1 MTMKTQ
7 SRFGGLAALCCA
19 TALIGAPAF
28 AQMSG
33 DVIRIGV
40 MNDQSGVYADNCG
53 PGSTAA
59 VRLAIED
66 FNNEINGTKIE
77 VVVADDQNKPDIGVA
92 AARKWVEQDGVDTI
106 VGCSASSIALAV
118 TEIMKANEKPYLLGG
133 TASPDL
139 TGKACSP
146 YTFQWV
152 HDTYALP
159 KGTVLPLLADGQDS
173 WYFITVDYTF
183 GKQYQADAT
192 RFIEAAGGKVLGSVL
207 HPLNTT
213 DFSAQLLQ
221 AQASGAKVIGIAN
234 SGSDFANLVK
244 QAKEFGIA
252 EAGQILAPLGLQINM
267 IHSIGLQTA
276 QGLRFGSAMYW
287 DANDETRA
295 FTERFRK
302 AFNDRYPNEA
312 QLATYTAVKHY
323 LKAVTLAGTDDG
335 KAVAAKMHE
344 TPVEDFIHKDIPI
357 RADGQVMRP
366 MLSAMIKAPSDSKY
380 PWDYYSITGEIS
392 GADAWTPASES
403 ACPALKG

>member
-1 MTMKTQ
+1 MKLKTT
-7 SRFGGLAALCCA
+7 RLAALACA
-19 TALIGAPAF
+19 TALIAQPVF
-28 AQMSG
+28 ADMS
-33 DVIRIGV
+33 DNVIRLGV

-66 FNNEINGTKIE
+66 FGGEINGAKIE

-92 AARKWVEQDGVDTI
+92 TARKWVEQDGVDAI

-118 TEIMKANEKPYLLGG
+118 QEIMRTNEKPYLLGG

-146 YTFQWV
+146 FTTQWV

-159 KGTVLPLLADGQDS
+159 KGTVTPLLADGQDT

-192 RFIEAAGGKVLGSVL
+192 RFIEEAGGKVLGSVL

-234 SGSDFANLVK
+234 SGADFANLVK
-244 QAKEFGIA
+244 QAREFGIA
-252 EAGQILAPLGLQINM
+252 EAGQIIAPLGVQVNM
-267 IHSIGLQTA
+267 IHSIGLEA
-276 QGLRFGSAMYW
+276 GQGLRIGSAMYW
-287 DANDETRA
+287 DTNDETRA
-295 FTERFRK
+295 FAERFRK
-302 AFNDRYPNEA
+302 AFNDRTPNEA
-312 QLATYTAVKHY
+312 HLATYTAVKHY
-323 LKAVTLAGTDDG
+323 LKSVKEGASDEG
-335 KAVAAKMHE
+335 KSVIAQMHAL
-344 TPVEDFIHKDIPI
+344 PVEDFVHKDITI

-366 MLSAMIKAPSDSKY
+366 MLTAKVKAPGDSKY
-380 PWDYYSITGEIS
+380 PWDYYEITGELPAIE
-392 GADAWTPASES
+392 AWTPAAES